1 MEVTLKNVSVE
12 KGPLTYLGGIAGTC
26 TGKEEEG
33 DARKRALSCLKS
45 GHLSVFEHI
54 SLTWDVRGVSRA
66 LTHQLVRHRLASY
79 TQQSQRYVE
88 FEEFD
93 LDMFVSPLDVRASL
107 TCRDAFAT
115 AMETAFD
122 AYLDMVRVGVSPE
135 DARYVLPNAM
145 KTNIV
150 VTMNLREFI
159 HFHALRSSPH
169 AQWEIRDLAYR
180 MNSQVLKELGDDG
193 EWAEIASLIAVGG
206 IDG

>member
-12 KGPLTYLGGIAGTC
+12 KEPLTYLGGIAGTC

-33 DARKRALSCLKS
+33 DARKRALSCLKR

-79 TQQSQRYVE
+79 TQQSQRYVK

-93 LDMFVSPLDVRASL
+93 LDMFVCPPDVRASF
-107 TCRDAFAT
+107 TQQDAFAT
-115 AMETAFD
+115 AMELAFD
-122 AYLDMVRVGVSPE
+122 AYRDMVKAGVHPE
-135 DARYVLPNAM
+135 DARYVLPSAM

-159 HFHALRSSPH
+159 HFYTLRNSPH
-169 AQWEIRDLAYR
+169 AQWEIHDLAYW
-180 MNSQVLKELGDDG
+180 MNSKVLKELGEDD
-193 EWAEIASLIAVGG
+193 EWAEIASLIAAGG